1 MNYKELKAYFDGLMK
16 EGRSEEEILTSL
28 YMMYSDGKITTD
40 ELRDF
45 IGVLGY
51 EFSDEFE
58 ALSEKDKKNPRNAF
72 KDTASPKE
80 KKKRGLCGRWKNR

>member
-58 ALSEKDKKNPRNAF
+58 ALSEKDKKNPNNAF
-72 KDTASPKE
+72 KDAAPPKE
-80 KKKRGLCGRWKNR
+80 KKKRGLFGRWKNR